1 MDKKRVRWDVRVFA
15 SNYKGV
21 KGSFPRVVQ
30 RGNVTLDQLATVLQE
45 RTGIYRADSV
55 RAIMTLMTDLV
66 EEYLMD
72 GFLYCQFE
80 KLGADD
86 GYADIDTPAITM
98 EGRVE

>member
-1 MDKKRVRWDVRVFA
+1 MPTIPTRYRSTTPPPANGTNTSAIPLDNATGQGKTESILPDV
-15 SNYKGV
+15 
-21 KGSFPRVVQ
+21 Q
-30 RGNVTLDQLATVLQE
+30 
-45 RTGIYRADSV
+45 
-55 RAIMTLMTDLV
+55 
-66 EEYLMD
+66 EYLMD